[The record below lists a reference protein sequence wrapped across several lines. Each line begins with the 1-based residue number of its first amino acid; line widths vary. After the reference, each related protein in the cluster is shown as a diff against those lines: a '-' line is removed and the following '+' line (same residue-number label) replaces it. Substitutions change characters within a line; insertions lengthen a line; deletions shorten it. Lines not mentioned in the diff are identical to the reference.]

1 VSFTFPDR
9 LRRRLLAVA
18 GVAALSLG
26 AAACGSD
33 SNSSSGSGSGSGS
46 GTGTSAAKND
56 KPVRIAYLS
65 FAVANSYDA
74 PMLAAAKKVA
84 QDNNAEI
91 TVFDAKNDAKTQF
104 SQLQNATAGDRFDA
118 VITQPIFGTGLVVGV
133 QDAIAKGT
141 KVVNMD
147 QILGEDLST
156 SEPQVKGLSGNISFV
171 PTEIGRKLGK
181 LAIDACASKNLDP
194 CEVGYV
200 FSIKA
205 SGLDVAIRKSF
216 DEAVKGSPVKVVAE
230 GEGFFQPSVALK
242 AVQNMLQAD
251 PNIDAIIGA
260 DQTIQGAEQALP
272 GNSKVLLI
280 GFGGSEAAKKGVLS
294 GKWYG
299 DVAQLP
305 ATEGRLATE
314 AAIAAVR
321 DGKDSGGAD
330 PVGDLPNEG
339 IITKDNAAGFN
350 AEWPG

>member
-1 VSFTFPDR
+1 VSFTFADR
-9 LRRRLLAVA
+9 HARRLLAVA

-26 AAACGSD
+26 AAACGS
-33 SNSSSGSGSGSGS
+33 SSDSGSGSGSATS
-46 GTGTSAAKND
+46 TSAKATSE

-74 PMLAAAKKVA
+74 PMLAAAKTVA
-84 QDNNAEI
+84 QANNAKI
-91 TVFDAKNDAKTQF
+91 TVFDAKNDAKKQF
-104 SQLQNATAGDRFDA
+104 SQLQNAVTGNRFD
-118 VITQPIFGTGLVVGV
+118 VIITQPIFGTGLVTGV
-133 QDAIAKGT
+133 QDAMAQGL

-147 QILGEDLST
+147 QILGADLST
-156 SEPQVKGLSGNISFV
+156 SDPQVEGLSGNIGFV
-171 PTEIGRKLGK
+171 PTEIGRKLGE
-181 LAIDACASKNLDP
+181 LAVKACASKNLDP
-194 CEVGYV
+194 CDVGYV

-205 SGLDVAIRKSF
+205 SGLDAAIRKSF
-216 DEAVKGSPVKVVAE
+216 DAAVKGSPVKVAAE

-251 PNIDAIIGA
+251 PNIDVIIGA

-280 GFGGSEAAKKGVLS
+280 GFGGSEAAKKGLLS
-294 GKWYG
+294 GKWFG

-321 DGKDSGGAD
+321 DGKDSGGQD
-330 PVGDLPNEG
+330 PVADLPNEG
-339 IITKDNAAGFN
+339 VLTKATAGDFN